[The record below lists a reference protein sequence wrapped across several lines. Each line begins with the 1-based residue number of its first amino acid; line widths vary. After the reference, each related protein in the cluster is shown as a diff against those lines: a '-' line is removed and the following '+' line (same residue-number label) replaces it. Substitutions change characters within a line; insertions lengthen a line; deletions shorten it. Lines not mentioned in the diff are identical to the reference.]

1 MENFKQI
8 KKSSDKRLKIMFEDV
23 NKIIKKY
30 GLQDY
35 LQEQPDGSKILTKG
49 IHLFFLKKRL

>member
-30 GLQDY
+30 EY
-35 LQEQPDGSKILTKG
+35 EESEEEQPVATFKIISPRTTRWK
-49 IHLFFLKKRL
+49 